1 MINITIK
8 EAYAYHEAIANYI
21 KHVDEPVK
29 GKAGFALRYN
39 FRILH
44 NYLSEFIKKR
54 DDIIKKYA
62 DPIDDE
68 DRKKYEEE
76 GKSIPVVITK
86 KENFDKANE
95 EIKEFEDIELELP
108 LLIISIDEV
117 MNSEGID
124 SNNAD
129 LFIWMT
135 KEYRDSIK

>member
-1 MINITIK
+1 M
-8 EAYAYHEAIANYI
+8 
-21 KHVDEPVK
+21 
-29 GKAGFALRYN
+29 
-39 FRILH
+39 H